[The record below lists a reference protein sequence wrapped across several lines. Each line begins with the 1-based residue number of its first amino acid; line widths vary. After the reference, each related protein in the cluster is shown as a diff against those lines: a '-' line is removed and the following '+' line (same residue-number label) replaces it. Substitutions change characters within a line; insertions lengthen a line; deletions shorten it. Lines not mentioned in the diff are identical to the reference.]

1 MNELRR
7 GRVYHFFMDGY
18 FDFDGRE
25 VSLEEWY
32 VLWVESGNI
41 AETTLDRTQGK
52 SGFAIQVST
61 IWTGRSW
68 GLEDPPLIYET
79 MAFSLESPNRW
90 DDIGSWRWATSGDAA
105 EGHDRIVRDL
115 IFGDLILYESDDW

>member
-1 MNELRR
+1 MNALRR

-79 MAFSLESPNRW
+79 MAFA
-90 DDIGSWRWATSGDAA
+90 DDSYDDLGCWRWESREDALA
-105 EGHDRIVRDL
+105 GHQEIVRGILDGSVDL
-115 IFGDLILYESDDW
+115 SS